1 MVQENVCG
9 RQEMGVGD
17 FRVPFWSY
25 SREQNLK
32 KSKTAVEDG
41 WAVGQ
46 IDGGGMEWRAERMK
60 DYQLSVQTPAEYV
73 IGGEEKA
80 QPFASFKS
88 A

>member
-1 MVQENVCG
+1 M
-9 RQEMGVGD
+9 
-17 FRVPFWSY
+17 
-25 SREQNLK
+25 
-32 KSKTAVEDG
+32 
-41 WAVGQ
+41 
-46 IDGGGMEWRAERMK
+46 GGGMEWRAEQMK